1 MRCIERPYHIACL
14 KCGQCQKVLGAGDEI
29 YKKNDQP
36 HCADCVRMKNNFRN
50 KIKKTFCANRE
61 NMPIKW
67 HTLEKK

>member
-36 HCADCVRMKNNFRN
+36 HCADCVRMKNMF
-50 KIKKTFCANRE
+50 
-61 NMPIKW
+61 
-67 HTLEKK
+67 